1 MNAFSRGANAQALR
15 EGDLGENAG
24 ESFFPT
30 SATET
35 NCDGEMIDS
44 EPLMRLG
51 EWPRSVSSSDLP
63 THPPLLLNR

>member
-1 MNAFSRGANAQALR
+1 MTAFSQGANAQALR

-35 NCDGEMIDS
+35 SCDGEIIDS

-51 EWPRSVSSSDLP
+51 EWPWSVSSGRL
-63 THPPLLLNR
+63 PPLC